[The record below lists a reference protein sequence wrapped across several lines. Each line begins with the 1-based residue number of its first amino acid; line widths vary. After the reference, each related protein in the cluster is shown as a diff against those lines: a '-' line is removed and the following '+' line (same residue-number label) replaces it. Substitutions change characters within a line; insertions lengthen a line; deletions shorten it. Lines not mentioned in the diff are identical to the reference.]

1 MKVIIAAA
9 GTGGHINPGIAIAN
23 KIKEKEPDSE
33 IIFIGTERGIENDLV
48 PRAGYKLKTVDAY
61 GISKKISVKTI
72 KNNIKTIK
80 GFSQAKKII
89 KEFSPDIV
97 IGTGGYICGG
107 AISSAYKLGIPTVI
121 HESNAYPGKAT
132 KFLNKKLT
140 KILLGFKD
148 AEKFFDDKSKLVVTG
163 NPTKVKE
170 EKISEEEKRKILQE
184 LGLTTTLPTILVFG
198 GSQGAK
204 AINDAMIPLIK
215 EKKNDKYQI
224 IWSVG
229 PKQYDIIKEEFLK
242 DDIDVDKIKNTKIVP
257 YIYNMS
263 EIMNSIDVIVSR
275 SGAMTIT
282 EISLVG
288 KPAIFIPLPSMS
300 ANRQVD
306 NAKVLE
312 KLGAAKIILNE
323 EVNSKNLSNAID
335 ELLQNPEEL
344 KQMGK
349 RAKQIAT
356 YNVEEK
362 IYDEI
367 KKVVK

>member
-242 DDIDVDKIKNTKIVP
+242 DDIDVDKIKNAKIVP